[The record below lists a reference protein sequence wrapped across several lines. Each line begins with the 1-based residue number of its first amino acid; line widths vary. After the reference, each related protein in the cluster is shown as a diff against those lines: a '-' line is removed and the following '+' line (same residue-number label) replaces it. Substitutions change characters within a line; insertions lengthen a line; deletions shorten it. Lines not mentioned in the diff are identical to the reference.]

1 MTSTTDNGYKRALNT
16 ALRLLTRRDHTR
28 YELSQKL
35 RKRGTASDIISRV
48 AAECERLNYLNDQ
61 RTAEVYIRQL
71 KRKYGVHRIRSELKK
86 KGINEDI
93 AENLITDQISEPD
106 ELQRADRI
114 LQKKSAAFARE
125 EDLKKRR
132 EKMYRFLRSRGFPN
146 AVITRLIHDTSRT

>member
-1 MTSTTDNGYKRALNT
+1 MTPTAADGYNQALNT
-16 ALRLLTRRDHTR
+16 ALRLLTRRDHSR

-35 RKRGTASDIISRV
+35 RKRGTAGAIIDRV
-48 AAECERLNYLNDQ
+48 LSECERLNYLNDQ

-86 KGINEDI
+86 KGISEVI
-93 AENLITDQISEPD
+93 AQNLIAAQISEPD

-114 LQKKSAAFARE
+114 LKKKSAAFARE
-125 EDLKKRR
+125 DDLKKRR

-146 AVITRLIHDTSRT
+146 AVIARLIHDISRT